1 MKIYTK
7 HGDSG
12 ETSLFGGQRV
22 AKHFERV
29 EAYGSVDE
37 LNAILGE
44 LLSLSDLPANVE
56 TMCAQL
62 QADLFVLGADLATP
76 EAASDVAKAKVTRI
90 TANDIETIE
99 SWIDS
104 LDQELPE
111 LKTFILPGGCASGA
125 KLHVARTVC
134 RRAERA
140 AVKCHQSDPLNP
152 SCIAYLNRL
161 SDFFFMAARYVNHVA
176 GAPETPWRPA

>member
-12 ETSLFGGQRV
+12 ETSLFGGERV
-22 AKHFERV
+22 AKHFDRV

-44 LLSLSDLPANVE
+44 VLSLSELPENVVA
-56 TMCAQL
+56 TFSQL

-76 EAASDVAKAKVTRI
+76 EAASDVAKAKVRRI
-90 TANDIETIE
+90 AAKDIEVIE

-152 SCIAYLNRL
+152 ACIAYLNRL
-161 SDFFFMAARYVNHVA
+161 SDFFFVAARYVNHAA

>member
-7 HGDSG
+7 HGDTG

-22 AKHFERV
+22 AKHLERV

-44 LLSLSDLPANVE
+44 LLSLSELPANVE
-56 TMCAQL
+56 AICTQL

-76 EAASDVAKAKVTRI
+76 EAASDVAKSKVTRI
-90 TANDIETIE
+90 TTKDIETVE
-99 SWIDS
+99 SWIDT

-111 LKTFILPGGCASGA
+111 LKTFILPGGSASGA

-140 AVKCHQSDPLNP
+140 AVKCHQSDPLNGA
-152 SCIAYLNRL
+152 CIAYLNRL
-161 SDFFFMAARYVNHVA
+161 SDFFFVAARYVNHVA
-176 GAPETPWRPA
+176 GAPETPWRPS

>member
-1 MKIYTK
+1 M
-7 HGDSG
+7 
-12 ETSLFGGQRV
+12 
-22 AKHFERV
+22 AKHFDRV

-44 LLSLSDLPANVE
+44 VLSLSELPANVVA
-56 TMCAQL
+56 MFSQL

-76 EAASDVAKAKVTRI
+76 EAASDVAKSKVTRI
-90 TANDIETIE
+90 ATKDIEVIE

-161 SDFFFMAARYVNHVA
+161 SDFFFVAARFVNHAA